1 MAREEYQY
9 LLLRV
14 VPDLQRGERLNVG
27 VVLFCRRARFLGA
40 RTAVD
45 AERLRALAPELAAD
59 ELEQHL
65 RALVAGPPELDD
77 SERFHWLAA
86 PASTVIQPSPVHTGL
101 TDDQA
106 RTLDRLYSDLVS

>member
-27 VVLFCRRARFLGA
+27 VVLFCRRHRFLG
-40 RTAVD
+40 TLTHVD
-45 AERLRALAPELAAD
+45 GERLGALAPEFDAV
-59 ELEQHL
+59 ELEEHL
-65 RALVAGPPELDD
+65 RALVAGPPGLDD

-86 PASTVIQPSPVHTGL
+86 PSSTIIQPSEVHTGL
-101 TDDQA
+101 TDDPA
-106 RTLDRLYSDLVS
+106 ATLEHLFAELVA